1 MTVLKISAAG
11 LATLAL
17 LAGAQAHAQG
27 VITFQ
32 SDAPA
37 VGAAVQATQA
47 GRAQAAKPPAQMPG
61 INRVEMPPVSP
72 EDSEA
77 AIRAHPVPANLNP
90 GVQPRAAQA
99 STPAQRVAGDAAP
112 AAPASVAELARAL
125 RNDVDLIYEHVRNN
139 VEYVPLWGVK
149 KGAFGAILDNQGT
162 AFDQAALMVELLRQ
176 SGYTANYVKGRINL
190 TAAQVTDW
198 LGVDT
203 AEVCAVLNLLGNG
216 RIPVSGIVATAAG
229 SCPGS
234 GAALVSLKVD
244 HVWVKVNIGG
254 TNYYF
259 DPSYKP
265 HTRKVGINL
274 ATATGYNAASYLSAA
289 TSGAT
294 STADYIQNPNRT
306 NIRSNL
312 TSYAGNLA
320 SWLRTN
326 KPAGTLDDAVGGMT
340 INPHIGGNLRQAT
353 LPYQDTSAA
362 LTEWTDIAAS
372 YKPTLRIRHSG
383 IDATYTS
390 DAIYGKRLSITY
402 NGSNQPQLKLDGA
415 LIATGTAV
423 AAGSNGTVQFDV
435 AHGAYGSSSASQS
448 FTQSIKAGGTYVVG
462 NSWGPAGRGAIE
474 QHRTRLENARAAG
487 VADTAEET
495 LGSTLAM
502 LSSIWIAQANQ
513 GFYITDR
520 LARTT
525 TLAHH
530 QVGIAGYTTSP
541 YVDLPGNAV
550 GVVSQDGDANKE
562 RAAFFSAAMQ
572 ASILEST
579 AVQQASGVNAVSTV
593 SLIDKAAQG
602 GQRIYDATSA
612 NYASAVQPNLVGCAS
627 WLSSFSSAISA
638 GRRLILPANCALTE
652 GSWTGTG
659 YYTIRT
665 SGGWG
670 IGAIIGGG
678 MAGGFGATPVS
689 AANVGANTVDST
701 LPLNRVNQAA
711 GPVFGDP
718 IDMARGHFLYP
729 NEDLKTGVGEF
740 PMSLAFNKLYSSASR
755 TKAGPL
761 GKGWTHNWVSTAA
774 VNSDGLQSM
783 GEDSALDA
791 AGIIAERLVS
801 LDLMAD
807 AAMPLNKM
815 VVATLGARWAGEQL
829 LDNTVIVKNGLN
841 GEIFVKLPDG
851 TYNAPPGNSA
861 KLIRNADTTFSYES
875 ANKARL
881 NFNTAG
887 KATSYVH
894 PSGMQVSFT
903 YSGNDLTQVK
913 NSLGRT
919 LTLTNASGRVTNVSD
934 GTRSVG

>member
-125 RNDVDLIYEHVRNN
+125 RHDVDLIYEHVRNN

-198 LGVDT
+198 LGMNT
-203 AEVCAVLNLLGNG
+203 AKVCTVLNLLGNG

-362 LTEWTDIAAS
+362 LT
-372 YKPTLRIRHSG
+372 
-383 IDATYTS
+383 
-390 DAIYGKRLSITY
+390 
-402 NGSNQPQLKLDGA
+402 
-415 LIATGTAV
+415 
-423 AAGSNGTVQFDV
+423 
-435 AHGAYGSSSASQS
+435 
-448 FTQSIKAGGTYVVG
+448 
-462 NSWGPAGRGAIE
+462 
-474 QHRTRLENARAAG
+474 
-487 VADTAEET
+487 
-495 LGSTLAM
+495 
-502 LSSIWIAQANQ
+502 
-513 GFYITDR
+513 
-520 LARTT
+520 
-525 TLAHH
+525 
-530 QVGIAGYTTSP
+530 
-541 YVDLPGNAV
+541 
-550 GVVSQDGDANKE
+550 
-562 RAAFFSAAMQ
+562 
-572 ASILEST
+572 
-579 AVQQASGVNAVSTV
+579 
-593 SLIDKAAQG
+593 
-602 GQRIYDATSA
+602 
-612 NYASAVQPNLVGCAS
+612 
-627 WLSSFSSAISA
+627 
-638 GRRLILPANCALTE
+638 
-652 GSWTGTG
+652 
-659 YYTIRT
+659 
-665 SGGWG
+665 
-670 IGAIIGGG
+670 
-678 MAGGFGATPVS
+678 
-689 AANVGANTVDST
+689 AAN
-701 LPLNRVNQAA
+701 R
-711 GPVFGDP
+711 
-718 IDMARGHFLYP
+718 
-729 NEDLKTGVGEF
+729 
-740 PMSLAFNKLYSSASR
+740 
-755 TKAGPL
+755 
-761 GKGWTHNWVSTAA
+761 
-774 VNSDGLQSM
+774 
-783 GEDSALDA
+783 
-791 AGIIAERLVS
+791 
-801 LDLMAD
+801 
-807 AAMPLNKM
+807 
-815 VVATLGARWAGEQL
+815 
-829 LDNTVIVKNGLN
+829 
-841 GEIFVKLPDG
+841 
-851 TYNAPPGNSA
+851 
-861 KLIRNADTTFSYES
+861 
-875 ANKARL
+875 
-881 NFNTAG
+881 
-887 KATSYVH
+887 
-894 PSGMQVSFT
+894 
-903 YSGNDLTQVK
+903 
-913 NSLGRT
+913 
-919 LTLTNASGRVTNVSD
+919 
-934 GTRSVG
+934 